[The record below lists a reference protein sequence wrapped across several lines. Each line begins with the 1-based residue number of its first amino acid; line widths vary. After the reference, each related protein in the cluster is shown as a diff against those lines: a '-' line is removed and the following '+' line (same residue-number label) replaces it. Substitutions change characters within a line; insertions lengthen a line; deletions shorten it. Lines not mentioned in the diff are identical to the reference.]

1 MSLQATT
8 WQTVGPYFRIGLE
21 YLNTTDLAPAGTPGE
36 PVTVEGQIL
45 DGNGKPISDALI
57 EIWQANASG
66 EYGGTVDNPVDGAA
80 TVFSGFGRV
89 PTDDEGRFSF
99 STIQPG
105 PVAGP
110 SGAMQSPHLAI
121 RLTMRG
127 LLRGL
132 STRMYFPA
140 ETLNSDPILQLVP
153 EQRRATLI
161 ATQKPG
167 TPATLQWNIEMQG
180 ERETVF
186 FDC

>member
-21 YLNTTDLAPAGTPGE
+21 YLNTTELAPAGTPGE
-36 PVTVEGQIL
+36 PVTVVGKVL

-57 EIWQANASG
+57 EIWQADASG
-66 EYGGTVDNPVDGAA
+66 EYGGIVSNPADGAA
-80 TVFSGFGRV
+80 TAFSGFGRI
-89 PTDDEGRFSF
+89 PTDDDGRFSF
-99 STIQPG
+99 STIKPG

-110 SGAMQSPHLAI
+110 AGTMQSPHLAI
-121 RLTMRG
+121 RLMMRG

-132 STRMYFPA
+132 TTRMYFPSEA
-140 ETLNSDPILQLVP
+140 VDSDPILELVP
-153 EQRRATLI
+153 ATRRATLM
-161 ATQKPG
+161 ATVTPG
-167 TPATLQWNIEMQG
+167 SPSTLQWNIEMQG